1 MHDNGEPNTPS
12 RGRAE
17 HTHTYTIRAPE
28 LLCKL
33 SPGLKSQNRER
44 AKLQKVRTNNISERN
59 VLSWLFT

>member
-1 MHDNGEPNTPS
+1 MVNQTHRQEGEPSTL
-12 RGRAE
+12 
-17 HTHTYTIRAPE
+17 HTYTIRARE

-33 SPGLKSQNRER
+33 SPDLKFQNRGR